1 MAKDK
6 QDSKASSVMVDNDHI
21 NIAYSNPS
29 TSALMDMYAAW
40 ARDYDRE
47 TVSGHGYAAP
57 QDAVTGF
64 ADIVADKKARILDIG
79 CGTGLVGVLLAAR
92 GYSHIDGADLSEEMR
107 AVAAEHGVYRDLFR
121 LDMTD
126 DYNISNRYDAAICV
140 GVFGFGPPH
149 IEHLHHIMGAVKT
162 GAPVVLTVNSAGWK
176 ARDWDASFIPH
187 LADYEIELVTD
198 TRIRYLTKEDIDGR
212 LIHLRR
218 AF

>member
-1 MAKDK
+1 MAKK
-6 QDSKASSVMVDNDHI
+6 RQDPKAPPVLVDNDHI

-29 TSALMDMYAAW
+29 TSALMDMYARW

-47 TVSGHGYAAP
+47 TISGHGYAAP
-57 QDAVTGF
+57 QDAVAGF
-64 ADIVADKKARILDIG
+64 ADIVTDQNARILDIG
-79 CGTGLVGVLLAAR
+79 CGTGLAGILLAAR
-92 GYSHIDGADLSEEMR
+92 GYNHIDGADLSEEMR

-126 DYNISNRYDAAICV
+126 DYGISDRYDAAICV

-149 IEHLHHIMGAVKT
+149 VEHLHHIMGAVKPK
-162 GAPVVLTVNSAGWK
+162 APVVLTVNCAGWQE
-176 ARDWDASFIPH
+176 RNWDASFAPH
-187 LADYEIELVTD
+187 LSEHGIELVAD

>member
-6 QDSKASSVMVDNDHI
+6 QDQKTSSVMVDNDHI

-57 QDAVTGF
+57 QDAVAGF
-64 ADIVADKKARILDIG
+64 ADIVTDRKARILDIG

-92 GYSHIDGADLSEEMR
+92 GYSYIDGADLSEEMR
-107 AVAAEHGVYRDLFR
+107 AVAAEHGVYSDLFR

-149 IEHLHHIMGAVKT
+149 IQHLHHIMGAVKP

-176 ARDWDASFIPH
+176 ARDWDASFIQH
-187 LADYEIELVTD
+187 LADYEIEMVAD